1 MKFLTAAFSA
11 AATAGV
17 AVSLFAY
24 AHAHR
29 YVVRHRR
36 LDIADAVAH
45 APSQEGLPP
54 LRILHLSDMH
64 LIAADKSRADFL
76 RSLRHENPDFVIAT
90 GDFVGENAGIQAVL
104 DALDPLL
111 DLPGAFVFGSNDYYG
126 SRPKNPFSYL
136 IRDSSSDGHTNRA
149 VLDSHF
155 LRSGL
160 TGRGW
165 FDLTNTTAATTVAGH
180 NLELF
185 GVDDPHM
192 GRDRMPHLQTR
203 PDDVIRIAVTHAPY
217 VSVLDEMHAAQA
229 QIIFSGHTHGGQVSL
244 PGGRALVTN
253 CDLPTP
259 FAHGLF
265 QWPPSGTVITTD
277 GDMHLPPDATA
288 VSLSAG
294 IGTSPYVPLR
304 LFTAPEAIIIDID
317 R

>member
-1 MKFLTAAFSA
+1 MKFLAAAFSA
-11 AATAGV
+11 AVTAG
-17 AVSLFAY
+17 ATVSLFAY
-24 AHAHR
+24 AHAHS

-36 LDIADAVAH
+36 LDIPDVAAH
-45 APSQEGLPP
+45 VTSQEGIPP

-64 LIAADKSRADFL
+64 LVAADKSRADFL
-76 RSLRHENPDFVIAT
+76 RALRHENPDFVITT
-90 GDFVGENAGIQAVL
+90 GDFVGENAGIEAVL

-136 IRDSSSDGHTNRA
+136 IRDSSSDGHENRA
-149 VLDSHF
+149 ILDSQR

-160 TGRGW
+160 TDRGW
-165 FDLTNTTAATTVAGH
+165 FDLTNTTATTTVAGH
-180 NLELF
+180 DLELF

-192 GRDRMPHLQTR
+192 GRDRIPHLDTR
-203 PDDVIRIAVTHAPY
+203 PDGVLRIGVTHAPY
-217 VSVLDEMHAAQA
+217 TSVLDKMHATQA

-265 QWPPSGTVITTD
+265 QWPPSGRILTAD
-277 GDMHLPPDATA
+277 GDMRLPSGATA

-304 LFTAPEAIIIDID
+304 LFTAPEAIVLDIY